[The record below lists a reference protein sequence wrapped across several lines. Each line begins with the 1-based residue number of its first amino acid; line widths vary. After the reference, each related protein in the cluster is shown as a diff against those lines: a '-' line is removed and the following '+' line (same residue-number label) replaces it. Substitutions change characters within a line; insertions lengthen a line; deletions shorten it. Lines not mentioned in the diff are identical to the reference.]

1 MISFSPSEEQQM
13 IINTVREFAVN
24 EMRKLYRECDESGE
38 IPGEIIDKAWEL
50 GLIGGSIPEK
60 YGGFGSEHSA
70 VTGTLVAEEL
80 AWGDLSIAMHILCP
94 ALVAFPVLEAGS
106 EEQKEKYLSLFC
118 GEVYKPATAA
128 LIEPRFHF
136 DPHSLSTTARLD
148 GGEYVLSGEKCYVP
162 LAADADLI
170 LVYAAQDGATQG
182 FIVERGTPGLM
193 IGEREKNMGIKA
205 LATYELAL
213 KDCRI
218 PKENRLGGEAGCDF
232 DRLLNYSRVALSA
245 MAVGVARAAYEYSLE
260 YAKQRYAFGEPI
272 AARQAIAF
280 MLAEMAIEIDATR
293 FMTWEAAWELDKGK
307 DATKDASLVKM
318 YADDMVLTVTDRA
331 VQILGGHG
339 YIRDHPVELWLRNG
353 RGFVTFDGMAI
364 V

>member
-13 IINTVREFAVN
+13 IINTVRDFAVN
-24 EMRKLYRECDESGE
+24 EVRKLYRDCDESGE
-38 IPGEIIDKAWEL
+38 IPAEIIDKAWEL
-50 GLIGGSIPEK
+50 GLISGSIPEK
-60 YGGFGSEHSA
+60 YGGFGGEHSA
-70 VTGTLVAEEL
+70 VTGTLIGEEL
-80 AWGDLSIAMHILCP
+80 AWGDLAMAMHILCP
-94 ALVAFPVLEAGS
+94 ALVAFPVFEAGT
-106 EEQKEKYLSLFC
+106 EEQKGKYLPLFC
-118 GEVYKPATAA
+118 GERFKPATAA
-128 LIEPRFHF
+128 LIEPRFNF
-136 DPHSLSTTARLD
+136 DPNSLTTTARLA
-148 GGEYVLSGEKCYVP
+148 GNKYVLSGEKCYVP
-162 LAADADLI
+162 LAAGADLM
-170 LVYAAQDGATQG
+170 LVYASEDGATQG
-182 FIVERGTPGLM
+182 FIVENGARGLK
-193 IGEREKNMGIKA
+193 IGEREKNMGLKA

-232 DRLLNYSRVALSA
+232 NRILNHSRVALSA
-245 MAVGVARAAYEYSLE
+245 MAVGVARAAYEYSRE

-272 AARQAIAF
+272 AARQTIAF

-353 RGFVTFDGMAI
+353 RGFVTFDGMTI

>member
-13 IINTVREFAVN
+13 IINTVSEFAVN
-24 EMRKLYRECDESGE
+24 EMRKLYRECDENGE
-38 IPGEIIDKAWEL
+38 IPVEIIDKAWEF
-50 GLIGGSIPEK
+50 GLIASSIPEK

-70 VTGTLVAEEL
+70 VTGALVAEEL
-80 AWGDLSIAMHILCP
+80 AWGDLSMAMHILCP
-94 ALVAFPVLEAGS
+94 ALAAFPILETGS
-106 EEQKEKYLSLFC
+106 EEQKRKYLPLFC
-118 GEVYKPATAA
+118 GEGYKPATAA
-128 LIEPRFHF
+128 LIEPRFNF
-136 DPHSLSTTARLD
+136 DACTLTTTARLD
-148 GGEYVLSGEKCYVP
+148 GNEYLLSGEKCYVP
-162 LAADADLI
+162 LAAGADLM
-170 LVYAAQDGATQG
+170 LVYASQDGATQG
-182 FIVERGTPGLM
+182 FIVENGVSGLEM
-193 IGEREKNMGIKA
+193 GEREKNMGLKA

-218 PKENRLGGEAGCDF
+218 PKENRLGGETGCDF
-232 DRLLNYSRVALSA
+232 NRILNYSRVALSA
-245 MAVGVARAAYEYSLE
+245 MAVGVARAAYEYSLD

-293 FMTWEAAWELDKGK
+293 FMTWEAAWELDRGK

-318 YADDMVLTVTDRA
+318 YADDMALTVTDRA
-331 VQILGGHG
+331 VQILGGHS

-364 V
+364 I

>member
-13 IINTVREFAVN
+13 IINTVSEFAVN
-24 EMRKLYRECDESGE
+24 EMRKLYRECDENGE
-38 IPGEIIDKAWEL
+38 IPAEIIDKAWEF
-50 GLIGGSIPEK
+50 GLIAGSIPEK

-70 VTGTLVAEEL
+70 VTGALVAEEL
-80 AWGDLSIAMHILCP
+80 AWGDLSMAMHILCP
-94 ALVAFPVLEAGS
+94 ALVAFPIFEAGS
-106 EEQKEKYLSLFC
+106 EGQKGKYLPLFC
-118 GEVYKPATAA
+118 GERYKPATAA
-128 LIEPRFHF
+128 LIEPRFNF
-136 DPHSLSTTARLD
+136 DPNALTTTARLD
-148 GGEYVLSGEKCYVP
+148 GNEYVLSGEKCYVP
-162 LAADADLI
+162 LAAEAELM
-170 LVYAAQDGATQG
+170 LVYACQNGATQG
-182 FIVERGTPGLM
+182 FIVENGASGLE
-193 IGEREKNMGIKA
+193 IGEREKNMGLKA

-213 KDCRI
+213 KECRV

-232 DRLLNYSRVALSA
+232 NRILNYSRAALSA
-245 MAVGVARAAYEYSLE
+245 MAVGVARAAYEYSLD

-272 AARQAIAF
+272 AARQTIAF

-293 FMTWEAAWELDKGK
+293 FMAWEAAWELDKGK
-307 DATKDASLVKM
+307 DATKDASLAKM

>member
-1 MISFSPSEEQQM
+1 
-13 IINTVREFAVN
+13 
-24 EMRKLYRECDESGE
+24 
-38 IPGEIIDKAWEL
+38 
-50 GLIGGSIPEK
+50 
-60 YGGFGSEHSA
+60 
-70 VTGTLVAEEL
+70 LVAEEL
-80 AWGDLSIAMHILCP
+80 AWGDLSMAMHILCP
-94 ALVAFPVLEAGS
+94 ALVAFPILENGS
-106 EEQKEKYLSLFC
+106 EEQKTKYLSLFC
-118 GEVYKPATAA
+118 GEGYKPATAA
-128 LIEPRFHF
+128 LIEPRFNF
-136 DPHSLSTTARLD
+136 DAYTLTTTARLD
-148 GGEYVLSGEKCYVP
+148 GNEYVLSGDKCYVP
-162 LAADADLI
+162 LAASADLM
-170 LVYAAQDGATQG
+170 LVYASQDDATQG
-182 FIVERGTPGLM
+182 FIVENDASGLE
-193 IGEREKNMGIKA
+193 IGEREKNMGLKA

-232 DRLLNYSRVALSA
+232 NRILNYSRVALSA
-245 MAVGVARAAYEYSLE
+245 MAVGVARAAYEYSLD

-293 FMTWEAAWELDKGK
+293 FMTWEAAWELDRGQ

-339 YIRDHPVELWLRNG
+339 YIREHPVELWLRNG

>member
-13 IINTVREFAVN
+13 IINTVKEFATN
-24 EMRKLYRECDESGE
+24 EMRKLYRECEENGE
-38 IPGEIIDKAWEL
+38 VPAEIIDKAWEF
-50 GLIGGSIPEK
+50 GLIASNIPEK
-60 YGGFGSEHSA
+60 YGGFGGGHSA

-80 AWGDLSIAMHILCP
+80 AWGDLSMAMHILCP

-106 EEQKEKYLSLFC
+106 EEQKEKYLPLFC
-118 GEVYKPATAA
+118 SERYKTGTAA
-128 LIEPRFHF
+128 LIEPRFNF
-136 DPHSLSTTARLD
+136 DPNSLTATARLQ
-148 GGEYVLSGEKCYVP
+148 GNKYVLSGQKCYVP
-162 LAADADLI
+162 LAAEADLM
-170 LVYAAQDGATQG
+170 LVYASQNGATQG
-182 FIVERGTPGLM
+182 FMVERGAPGLE
-193 IGEREKNMGIKA
+193 ISEREKNMGVKA

-213 KDCRI
+213 KNCRI
-218 PKENRLGGEAGCDF
+218 PKENRLGGETGCDF
-232 DRLLNYSRVALSA
+232 NRIMNFSRVALSA
-245 MAVGVARAAYEYSLE
+245 MAVGVARAAYEYSLD

-272 AARQAIAF
+272 AARQTIAF

-307 DATKDASLVKM
+307 DATKDASLAKM

-353 RGFVTFDGMAI
+353 RGFVTFDGMTI

>member
-13 IINTVREFAVN
+13 IINTVKDFAVN
-24 EMRKLYRECDESGE
+24 EMRKLYRECEENGE
-38 IPGEIIDKAWEL
+38 IPAEIIDKAWEF
-50 GLIGGSIPEK
+50 GLIASSIPER
-60 YGGFGSEHSA
+60 YGGFGGEHSA

-106 EEQKEKYLSLFC
+106 EAQKGKYLPLFC
-118 GEVYKPATAA
+118 GERYKPATAA
-128 LIEPRFHF
+128 LIEPRFNF
-136 DPHSLSTTARLD
+136 DPHSLTTTARRD
-148 GGEYVLSGEKCYVP
+148 GNEYVLSGEKCFVP
-162 LAADADLI
+162 LAADADVM
-170 LVYAAQDGATQG
+170 LVYALQDSAIQG
-182 FIVERGTPGLM
+182 FIVENGASGLK
-193 IGEREKNMGIKA
+193 IGEREKNMGLNA

-213 KDCRI
+213 KDCRVA
-218 PKENRLGGEAGCDF
+218 KENRLGGEAGCDF
-232 DRLLNYSRVALSA
+232 NRILNYSRVALSA
-245 MAVGVARAAYEYSLE
+245 MAVGVARAAYEYSLD

-272 AARQAIAF
+272 AARQTIAF
-280 MLAEMAIEIDATR
+280 MLAEMAIETDATR
-293 FMTWEAAWELDKGK
+293 FMAWEAAWELDKGK

-318 YADDMVLTVTDRA
+318 YADDMVVTVTDRA

>member
-13 IINTVREFAVN
+13 IINTLSEFAVN
-24 EMRKLYRECDESGE
+24 EMRELYRECDENGG
-38 IPGEIIDKAWEL
+38 IPAEIIDKAWEF
-50 GLIGGSIPEK
+50 GLIASSIPEK

-70 VTGTLVAEEL
+70 VTGALVAEEL

-94 ALVAFPVLEAGS
+94 ALVAFPILETGS
-106 EEQKEKYLSLFC
+106 EEQKRKYLPLFC
-118 GEVYKPATAA
+118 GEGYKPATAA
-128 LIEPRFHF
+128 LIEPRFNF
-136 DPHSLSTTARLD
+136 DASTLTTTARLD
-148 GGEYVLSGEKCYVP
+148 GNEYVLNGEKCYVP
-162 LAADADLI
+162 LAADADLM
-170 LVYAAQDGATQG
+170 LVYASLDGATQG
-182 FIVERGTPGLM
+182 FIVENGVSRLE
-193 IGEREKNMGIKA
+193 IGEREKNMGLKA

-213 KDCRI
+213 RDCRI

-232 DRLLNYSRVALSA
+232 NRILNYSRVALSA
-245 MAVGVARAAYEYSLE
+245 MAVGVARAAYEYSLD

-280 MLAEMAIEIDATR
+280 MMAEMAIEIEATR
-293 FMTWEAAWELDKGK
+293 FMTWEAAWELDRGK
-307 DATKDASLVKM
+307 DATKDTSLVKM
-318 YADDMVLTVTDRA
+318 YADDMAVTVTDRA